1 MHNEK
6 TNNWGDSSYSGIT
19 SVECVCV
26 CACMCVHCFIS
37 VGFPCAY
44 GVGIQMLT
52 FVIKDF
58 PWLMEGE
65 EIGVG

>member
-26 CACMCVHCFIS
+26 CVRVRMHVCTLLHFCWFSLCIRSWDTNADLCNQ
-37 VGFPCAY
+37 GFSMAD
-44 GVGIQMLT
+44 GR
-52 FVIKDF
+52 
-58 PWLMEGE
+58 
-65 EIGVG
+65 

>member
-26 CACMCVHCFIS
+26 CACAHACVYIASFLL
-37 VGFPCAY
+37 VFPVHTELGYKC
-44 GVGIQMLT
+44 
-52 FVIKDF
+52 
-58 PWLMEGE
+58 
-65 EIGVG
+65 